1 MNANVDQPGTYT
13 AAVTIGENT
22 PYTVNPVDVKMNVT
36 PPTTWS
42 KLLGTVTGVSTSGVT
57 APLPGA
63 TVEVDSWAPEYTF
76 ITDKDGNYAYWLDR
90 RNNPLTLIAAKD
102 GYKPQTRTTK
112 LVAGTPVTENF
123 ALKATK

>member
-1 MNANVDQPGTYT
+1 MD
-13 AAVTIGENT
+13 
-22 PYTVNPVDVKMNVT
+22 PVDVKLTVT

-42 KLLGTVTGVSTSGVT
+42 KLAGTVTGVATSGTT

-63 TVEVDSWAPEYTF
+63 TVQVDSWAQEYTF

-102 GYKPQTRTTK
+102 GYKPQTRSTK
-112 LVAGTPVTENF
+112 LINGETVVEDF